1 MGMRASRGA
10 PPDDASTSRLPAAI
24 RPSPSASPSHSARS
38 DRTTVAAFG
47 HGPATSS
54 VEDAWRRRAAMRA
67 ASVWVTRPGEAASTT
82 GIASARLAT
91 TSSQARPGCGT
102 SAMRSIGTPRSRA
115 ASTPR
120 SGIPT
125 IAPHAPAGIAAPRQA
140 RARLRDSMLCAAPG
154 RSARTTSASPT
165 AAGSTGAGSTC
176 REPACCM
183 PRSRSRS
190 ASTVAVRSSPV
201 RRSSLVDAIPI
212 PPFSN
217 TRSNGSTGGGVST
230 IGPRGMIEP
239 PRPLRG
245 RPRRG
250 GQMATDADAR
260 SVAPTADS
268 APRGPILC
276 VTTNPAIDITY
287 TIDEL
292 RPGVSHRVP
301 TGLARAGGKGVNVA
315 RVLHQQH
322 EDAMVIAPI
331 GGPVQ
336 AIFVHDLDR
345 SGIRHRLVEVD
356 APTRR
361 TTAIVTPAGTTNL
374 NEMGE
379 AVDARGWEQLL
390 DILREEAPGARAV
403 ASSGSLPPETPA
415 HLCASI
421 VEIAVAA
428 GTPVIVDVGGEQLR
442 HAVAA
447 GATAVKPNRHELFDA
462 MGGADPLDAA
472 RRLAA
477 LGTGTVFASLDV
489 EGMLAVLPDG
499 RAWHARIHQVLDG
512 NPTGAGDA
520 AVAALAQAIPEGATL
535 EEQLARATAWSAAAV
550 LAAQAG
556 TIADPREL
564 AAHIRIT
571 PIG

>member
-1 MGMRASRGA
+1 
-10 PPDDASTSRLPAAI
+10 
-24 RPSPSASPSHSARS
+24 
-38 DRTTVAAFG
+38 
-47 HGPATSS
+47 
-54 VEDAWRRRAAMRA
+54 
-67 ASVWVTRPGEAASTT
+67 
-82 GIASARLAT
+82 
-91 TSSQARPGCGT
+91 
-102 SAMRSIGTPRSRA
+102 
-115 ASTPR
+115 
-120 SGIPT
+120 
-125 IAPHAPAGIAAPRQA
+125 
-140 RARLRDSMLCAAPG
+140 
-154 RSARTTSASPT
+154 
-165 AAGSTGAGSTC
+165 
-176 REPACCM
+176 
-183 PRSRSRS
+183 
-190 ASTVAVRSSPV
+190 
-201 RRSSLVDAIPI
+201 
-212 PPFSN
+212 
-217 TRSNGSTGGGVST
+217 
-230 IGPRGMIEP
+230 
-239 PRPLRG
+239 
-245 RPRRG
+245 
-250 GQMATDADAR
+250 MATDADAR

-268 APRGPILC
+268 ATRGPILC

-374 NEMGE
+374 NETGE

-390 DILREEAPGARAV
+390 DIMREEAPGARAV
-403 ASSGSLPPETPA
+403 ASSGSLPPDTPA

-535 EEQLARATAWSAAAV
+535 EEQLARATAWSASAV

-564 AAHIRIT
+564 ARHIRIT